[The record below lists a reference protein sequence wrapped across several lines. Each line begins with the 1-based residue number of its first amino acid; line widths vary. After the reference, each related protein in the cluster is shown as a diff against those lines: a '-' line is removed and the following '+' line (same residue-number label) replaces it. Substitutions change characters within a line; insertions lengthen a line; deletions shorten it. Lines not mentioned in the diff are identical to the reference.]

1 MVLTLH
7 SATRWPGNG
16 LLAHWSQLPAV
27 SRILSHWKVRP
38 PLSPVRLL
46 HPVKVQG
53 PQQRLVCPLNA
64 PKSSGST
71 SSPIFYVNLYILYV
85 YVYILCIFHVTEPRN
100 RSTTLAA
107 SSYCFW
113 EVRPSIRPATL
124 CVFCKDL
131 LKKDKEL
138 GGKCKPEQLAMR
150 GSIVRVKQ
158 KFLYTFTLKADA
170 SSAMQVLWTHEIFL
184 KLSFKL

>member
-1 MVLTLH
+1 MLLCQGGIPAIIWICGMVVTLH

-53 PQQRLVCPLNA
+53 PQQRLVCPQSA

-113 EVRPSIRPATL
+113 ESPSVHTAGDTNTL
-124 CVFCKDL
+124 NMYRFFYLAEGSLMFQAKSLFL
-131 LKKDKEL
+131 LYEN
-138 GGKCKPEQLAMR
+138 E
-150 GSIVRVKQ
+150 KQ
-158 KFLYTFTLKADA
+158 SLFPYILT
-170 SSAMQVLWTHEIFL
+170 EI
-184 KLSFKL
+184 

>member
-1 MVLTLH
+1 MPG
-7 SATRWPGNG
+7 RDPGNNLNLRHG
-16 LLAHWSQLPAV
+16 RNSSLGHQVARQWTAGPLKPAAGSV
-27 SRILSHWKVRP
+27 SHPVSLKVRP
-38 PLSPVRLL
+38 LLSPVRLPLLLSPVRLL

-113 EVRPSIRPATL
+113 EVRPSIRPAT
-124 CVFCKDL
+124 V
-131 LKKDKEL
+131 
-138 GGKCKPEQLAMR
+138 
-150 GSIVRVKQ
+150 
-158 KFLYTFTLKADA
+158 
-170 SSAMQVLWTHEIFL
+170 
-184 KLSFKL
+184 LSFQRRFGFRDLSLQDQGPSPASPEIKVNSL

>member
-1 MVLTLH
+1 MPG
-7 SATRWPGNG
+7 RDPGNNLNLRHG
-16 LLAHWSQLPAV
+16 RNSSLGHQVARQWTAGPLKPAAGSV
-27 SRILSHWKVRP
+27 SHPVSLKVRP
-38 PLSPVRLL
+38 LLSPVRLPLLLSPVRLL

-113 EVRPSIRPATL
+113 ESPSVHTAGDTKNNGISMYIQR
-124 CVFCKDL
+124 
-131 LKKDKEL
+131 
-138 GGKCKPEQLAMR
+138 
-150 GSIVRVKQ
+150 I
-158 KFLYTFTLKADA
+158 
-170 SSAMQVLWTHEIFL
+170 
-184 KLSFKL
+184 